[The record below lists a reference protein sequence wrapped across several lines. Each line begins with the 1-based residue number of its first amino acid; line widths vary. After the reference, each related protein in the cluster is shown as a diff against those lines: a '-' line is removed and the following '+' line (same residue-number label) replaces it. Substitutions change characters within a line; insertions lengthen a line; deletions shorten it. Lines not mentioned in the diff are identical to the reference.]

1 MGTLTLSIDEVVSGR
16 AFADP
21 HHLAGDTAVLE
32 DVRRALRTR
41 MDEAGAGGEWHDGFG
56 DEHLLVVPDPAALRS
71 TRLAVA
77 VGFFGQARDD
87 VDHAPIVELER
98 SVLERS
104 SEFRGLLAYHNV
116 RFAAAHQWGNLV
128 VFTDH
133 DAPAE
138 LAHDDEHRRSI
149 ERTPRHYHSLRLHR
163 YELPSGALGAE
174 PLRWVRT
181 TYLDFADDPP
191 WRAVRSYDGSS
202 VAGKPG
208 ARRSTPTASSSRR
221 TTMGDHA
228 DPP

>member
-1 MGTLTLSIDEVVSGR
+1 VATLTLSIDEVVPGR
-16 AFADP
+16 AFTDP

-32 DVRRALRTR
+32 DVRRALRAR
-41 MDEAGAGGEWHDGFG
+41 MGEIGAGGEWHDGSG
-56 DEHLLVVPDPAALRS
+56 DEHLLVVPDTASLLA
-71 TRLAVA
+71 TRPVVA
-77 VGFFGQARDD
+77 IGFFGQARDD

-98 SVLERS
+98 SVLERA

-116 RFAAAHQWGNLV
+116 RFAAAHQCGNLV

-138 LAHDDEHRRSI
+138 LAGDDEHRRSI
-149 ERTPRHYHSLRLHR
+149 GRTPRHYHSLRLHR
-163 YELPSGALGAE
+163 YELPAGALGAG

-181 TYLDFADDPP
+181 TYLDFSDDPP

-221 TTMGDHA
+221 TTIGDQA
-228 DPP
+228 EPP